1 MKKKVIISFLLISLM
16 ILGISTVYADVVFG
30 DFKPYSSDQK
40 IEEFNNR
47 IQSPLKEIAIIL
59 LILFIVLG
67 LVLITFKFIKSNNEN
82 KLKKVLEKM
91 YLLISFILGLVF
103 IYFLKVVNV
112 FIIEFMTG
120 TLKYKMIDEAKIT
133 MIVFSIIY
141 IITFIIL
148 SIISIKKKNKK
159 FIFIPSTI
167 FVIAII
173 LICFIKFDNAR
184 IGVYVV
190 DDSWFNTTF
199 DANTLVNK
207 FKK

>member
-1 MKKKVIISFLLISLM
+1 MKKKVFISFLLISLI

-30 DFKPYSSDQK
+30 DFKPYSSDKK

-47 IQSPLKEIAIIL
+47 IQPQLKEIALIL
-59 LILFIVLG
+59 IILFIVVG
-67 LVLITFKFIKSNNEN
+67 LVLITFKFIKSDKDN
-82 KLKKVLEKM
+82 KLKIVLEKA
-91 YLLISFILGLVF
+91 YLLISFELSLIF
-103 IYFLKVVNV
+103 IYFSKVVNV

-120 TLKYKMIDEAKIT
+120 TLKDKMIDEAKTT
-133 MIVFSIIY
+133 MLVFSGIY

-148 SIISIKKKNKK
+148 SILSIKKKNKK

-190 DDSWFNTTF
+190 DDSWFEGITSNVFDTT
-199 DANTLVNK
+199 
-207 FKK
+207 